1 MEAKS
6 INITIIL
13 QDIRHTT
20 LENLVKVVKVQYE
33 NIILQIE
40 VNNLGVY
47 SVRAWTV
54 LFAQLEWLLISGPI
68 QNVFPFCFGY
78 TDENLFFLLN
88 ESVVAP
94 DTKKASKFTCNYV

>member
-47 SVRAWTV
+47 FVGGQCFSRNLNGCSLLDQYKMFSRFVSV
-54 LFAQLEWLLISGPI
+54 
-68 QNVFPFCFGY
+68 
-78 TDENLFFLLN
+78 TDEFFLLN
-88 ESVVAP
+88 ESVIAP
-94 DTKKASKFTCNYV
+94 DTKKATKFTCNDV